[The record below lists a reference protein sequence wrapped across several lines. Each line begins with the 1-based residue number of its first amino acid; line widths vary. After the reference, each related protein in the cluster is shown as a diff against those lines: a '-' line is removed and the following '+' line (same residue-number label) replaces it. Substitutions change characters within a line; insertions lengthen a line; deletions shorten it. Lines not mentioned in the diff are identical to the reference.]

1 MRWRAILLV
10 AAMLVVLAAVG
21 GVALAVTINGTS
33 GDDRLRGSNGRDQIS
48 GNRGDD
54 VIWGLRSMDTL
65 NGGRGDDVIR
75 VFNSP
80 AAQDVVFCGDGF
92 DRAVADARDVL
103 AGCNRVT
110 RP

>member
-1 MRWRAILLV
+1 MASDPACGGHAGRAC
-10 AAMLVVLAAVG
+10 G
-21 GVALAVTINGTS
+21 GVALAETINGTS

-48 GNRGDD
+48 GND

-92 DRAVADARDVL
+92 DR
-103 AGCNRVT
+103 VT

>member
-1 MRWRAILLV
+1 M
-10 AAMLVVLAAVG
+10 
-21 GVALAVTINGTS
+21 
-33 GDDRLRGSNGRDQIS
+33 
-48 GNRGDD
+48 
-54 VIWGLRSMDTL
+54 GLRSMDTL
-65 NGGRGDDVIR
+65 NGGRGDDIIHAGPRDEVARDTVNGGRGDDVIR

-110 RP
+110 HP